1 MKTLHSSSEHPSHRV
16 HKASMQAPALHQRKK
31 TMTIQT
37 LSTVTLET
45 IENYRHAAALAVSAY
60 RTGSNRLIGA
70 VNVGLEDK
78 LYSRTSKVA
87 PNLTNAMIQ
96 VRGGLT
102 NILVK
107 GVDTVGTRTEQAIE
121 VGSDT
126 AVKGVTQVAQFAA
139 GIDNRVAANGIDAV
153 ARFTLPAAQVARTV
167 SAKVVAGADKL
178 STAAAGAEAKVAR
191 VVKTAKKATVRKA
204 ATVKAAVTRKAAA
217 PKKAVAS
224 AKKTVVRT
232 SRKVAKAV

>member
-1 MKTLHSSSEHPSHRV
+1 VST
-16 HKASMQAPALHQRKK
+16 QATANHQRNDQRKN
-31 TMTIQT
+31 TMTLQT

-70 VNVGLEDK
+70 VNVGLQDK

-96 VRGGLT
+96 IRGGLT
-102 NILVK
+102 NIIVK

-121 VGSDT
+121 VGSGT
-126 AVKGVTQVAQFAA
+126 AVKGVTQVAEFAA
-139 GIDNRVAANGIDAV
+139 GIDNRVATNSIDAV
-153 ARFTLPAAQVARTV
+153 VRFTMPAAQIARTV

-178 STAAAGAEAKVAR
+178 SNAAAGTEVKVAR
-191 VVKTAKKATVRKA
+191 VVKTAKKAAVRAKA
-204 ATVKAAVTRKAAA
+204 TVTRKAAA
-217 PKKAVAS
+217 PKKAAVA
-224 AKKTVVRT
+224 AKKTVARA
-232 SRKVAKAV
+232 SRKVAKAVQAA

>member
-1 MKTLHSSSEHPSHRV
+1 MTL
-16 HKASMQAPALHQRKK
+16 
-31 TMTIQT
+31 QT

-70 VNVGLEDK
+70 VNVGLQDK
-78 LYSRTSKVA
+78 VYSRTAKVA

-96 VRGGLT
+96 IRGGLT
-102 NILVK
+102 NIIVK

-126 AVKGVTQVAQFAA
+126 AVKGVTQVAEFAA

-153 ARFTLPAAQVARTV
+153 VRFTMPAAQVARTV

-178 STAAAGAEAKVAR
+178 SSAAAGTEAAR
-191 VVKTAKKATVRKA
+191 VVKTVK
-204 ATVKAAVTRKAAA
+204 KAAVRAKSAVVRKAAA
-217 PKKAVAS
+217 PKKAVVAV
-224 AKKTVVRT
+224 KKTVARA
-232 SRKVAKAV
+232 SRKVAKAAAAV